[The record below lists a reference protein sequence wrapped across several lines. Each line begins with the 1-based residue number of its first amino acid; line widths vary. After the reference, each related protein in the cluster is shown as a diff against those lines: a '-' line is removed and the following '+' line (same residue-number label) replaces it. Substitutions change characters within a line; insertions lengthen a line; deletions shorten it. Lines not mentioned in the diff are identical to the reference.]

1 MPPWIW
7 SMGLKD
13 KIKRAGLI
21 WAAYCPLLYLGGRC
35 IYRKDPY
42 VLEFTGLS
50 ELAKYSETDL
60 VFFNRL
66 LRCFVQMYVN
76 YYDGTVK
83 LKDENPTKESCCA
96 KIGMI
101 Q

>member
-1 MPPWIW
+1 
-7 SMGLKD
+7 MGS
-13 KIKRAGLI
+13 
-21 WAAYCPLLYLGGRC
+21 LLPASLSGGGRC

-83 LKDENPTKESCCA
+83 LKDENPTKGILLCKNRNDTVAE
-96 KIGMI
+96 MTFNLLL